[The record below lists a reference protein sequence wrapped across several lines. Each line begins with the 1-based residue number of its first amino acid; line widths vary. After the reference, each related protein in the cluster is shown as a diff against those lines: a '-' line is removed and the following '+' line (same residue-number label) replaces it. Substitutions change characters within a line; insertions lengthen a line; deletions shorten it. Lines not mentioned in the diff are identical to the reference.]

1 MVDALRKPNWQ
12 RKSDWQKQGGSLTI
26 PDNWFVDQADFDAE
40 KPYIHIQPE
49 PGSPDFEDYPAGK
62 LLDVPKS
69 LAYYLSVHFCGS
81 FSMRDILLERG
92 RNEVKNKIKEAL
104 GIEL

>member
-1 MVDALRKPNWQ
+1 MADALRKPNWQ

-26 PDNWFVDQADFDAE
+26 PDNWLVDQADFDAE

-81 FSMRDILLERG
+81 HTMKEVMVMSGILEV
-92 RNEVKNKIKEAL
+92 RNQIKNAL
-104 GIEL
+104 GIE

>member
-49 PGSPDFEDYPAGK
+49 PDSPDFEDYPAGK

-69 LAYYLSVHFCGS
+69 LAHYLSVHFCGS
-81 FSMRDILLERG
+81 HIMREMMVLSGILEV
-92 RNEVKNKIKEAL
+92 RNQIKNAL
-104 GIEL
+104 GIE